1 MRCREREWSNY
12 RRVKGFKGTQ
22 MGPLLVLVCP
32 CSRGNVI
39 LTCKIVPF
47 LCNLDNFLL
56 KNVIISFFGNQISKW
71 CSFEKKRLFL
81 TYFSHF
87 LVTRENTH
95 SFSTYLTY
103 IRTRILLTLL
113 TFFFFLTLPILQKLW
128 FYHVWFL
135 FGVTPC
141 VDSYSR
147 HFGAVNKLQN
157 GEQNL
162 GCNVYYW
169 YLFTLMQNL

>member
-47 LCNLDNFLL
+47 LCSLDNFLL

-71 CSFEKKRLFL
+71 CSFEKKKAIFDLLF
-81 TYFSHF
+81 TFFSHQGKHTF
-87 LVTRENTH
+87 LQH
-95 SFSTYLTY
+95 ISHLHTYAY
-103 IRTRILLTLL
+103 FAHPID
-113 TFFFFLTLPILQKLW
+113 FFFLFNLTNFAKIMILSCMVSLW
-128 FYHVWFL
+128 CDSLCWLL
-135 FGVTPC
+135 FAPFW
-141 VDSYSR
+141 SS
-147 HFGAVNKLQN
+147 Q
-157 GEQNL
+157 
-162 GCNVYYW
+162 
-169 YLFTLMQNL
+169 